1 MKGSELITR
10 CKIKIPNL
18 KETALSD
25 SDILTL
31 INEAAVEINL
41 LAKTYR
47 GSTTFARVANQQ
59 EYALS
64 TYAPNF
70 QQVVTA
76 GLWMLDST
84 TSKYKRIIPRT
95 EEWLNKRVP
104 NWRDADP
111 GTGLPQYYFITGN
124 TLTIYPAVSSDLTN
138 GMRLYHTILP
148 TDMSNGDQYP
158 FSGSGT
164 ELKVFRPFDNAIV
177 EYVRWIIAPN
187 LNQQAGE
194 DPLYNRFLQF
204 VNRAKNQIRS
214 IPDAINYYDTAIQVS
229 V

>member
-84 TSKYKRIIPRT
+84 TSKYKRIIR
-95 EEWLNKRVP
+95 EI
-104 NWRDADP
+104 
-111 GTGLPQYYFITGN
+111 G
-124 TLTIYPAVSSDLTN
+124 
-138 GMRLYHTILP
+138 
-148 TDMSNGDQYP
+148 
-158 FSGSGT
+158 
-164 ELKVFRPFDNAIV
+164 
-177 EYVRWIIAPN
+177 
-187 LNQQAGE
+187 
-194 DPLYNRFLQF
+194 
-204 VNRAKNQIRS
+204 RAH
-214 IPDAINYYDTAIQVS
+214 V
-229 V
+229 